1 MAPFVC
7 TPLDRSRET
16 RPAIAL
22 APDAAAS
29 TAPRPTFVTMAN
41 APLTGRDGRSCRV
54 DSTKSRRG
62 KFSYKGI
69 DQYLGVICPSGNTS
83 DWGWRVVTGEGNPVT
98 GTPTAPT
105 AAVDTNTTQLA
116 TTALVLAQAASAT
129 PLIDGTATVGTSTGF
144 ARGDHVHPT
153 DTTRA
158 PLASPAL
165 TGTQSHNP
173 IAVSR
178 GGPMNNRADLSLW
191 RLELDAASG
200 ARKPLGPSPKCR
212 TTASTAR

>member
-1 MAPFVC
+1 MPGPHGFAVRSAHLRLMASTGKAPLVC

-69 DQYLGVICPSGNTS
+69 DQYLGVICPSGC
-83 DWGWRVVTGEGNPVT
+83 D
-98 GTPTAPT
+98 
-105 AAVDTNTTQLA
+105 
-116 TTALVLAQAASAT
+116 
-129 PLIDGTATVGTSTGF
+129 
-144 ARGDHVHPT
+144 
-153 DTTRA
+153 
-158 PLASPAL
+158 
-165 TGTQSHNP
+165 
-173 IAVSR
+173 
-178 GGPMNNRADLSLW
+178 
-191 RLELDAASG
+191 
-200 ARKPLGPSPKCR
+200 
-212 TTASTAR
+212 